1 MGVVL
6 SEQRRCEMTTTTITI
21 PLDAETA
28 KIYTEA
34 PAEIRRKLQLLLGLW
49 VREFTVSPCSL
60 QSIMNEISRK
70 AQKRGLTPEILE
82 SRLNVE

>member
-1 MGVVL
+1 
-6 SEQRRCEMTTTTITI
+6 MTTTTITI

>member
-1 MGVVL
+1 
-6 SEQRRCEMTTTTITI
+6 MTTTTITI

-49 VREFTVSPCSL
+49 LREFTVSPRSL
-60 QSIMNEISRK
+60 QSIMNEISQK
-70 AQKRGLTPEILE
+70 AQERGLTPEILE
-82 SRLNVE
+82 SLRNAE